1 MSVSFTIAGAPEDFE
16 GDMNLSNV
24 NARAILEYLGVDNPE
39 LYGDMRS
46 FELRNLCMK
55 AIERLLING
64 DKGVKTTVQKFEDGP
79 LVIDYGRPEGY
90 MIRRIKQLYDLTL
103 KAGDIGVIC
112 WG

>member
-1 MSVSFTIAGAPEDFE
+1 MSVSFTIAGVSQDDADI
-16 GDMNLSNV
+16 NLSNA
-24 NARAILEYLGVDNPE
+24 NARAILEYLGIADAE
-39 LYGDMRS
+39 LCGEIRS
-46 FELRNLCMK
+46 FELRNLCTK

-64 DKGVKTTVQKFEDGP
+64 DEGVKTTVQKFENGP

>member
-24 NARAILEYLGVDNPE
+24 NARVILEYLGVDNPE

-79 LVIDYGRPEGY
+79 LVVDYGRPEGY

>member
-1 MSVSFTIAGAPEDFE
+1 MSVSFTIAGVSQDDADI
-16 GDMNLSNV
+16 NLSNA
-24 NARAILEYLGVDNPE
+24 NARAILEYLGIDNPE

-79 LVIDYGRPEGY
+79 LVVDYGRPEGY

>member
-1 MSVSFTIAGAPEDFE
+1 MSVSFTIAGVSQDDADI
-16 GDMNLSNV
+16 NLSNA
-24 NARAILEYLGVDNPE
+24 NARAIIEYLGIDNPE
-39 LYGDMRS
+39 LCGEIRS

-55 AIERLLING
+55 AVERLLING

-79 LVIDYGRPEGY
+79 LVVDYGRPEGY